1 MSVKNK
7 IVLEFYLK
15 KCATFSGSGVNAN
28 LAKSRAIV
36 QSCLDGYFVGPV
48 VFLVRMSF
56 VQDFFL

>member
-15 KCATFSGSGVNAN
+15 ECTKFSAAGVNVN
-28 LAKSRAIV
+28 LVSSMTIV
-36 QSCLDGYFVGPV
+36 QSCLHGYFVGPILFV
-48 VFLVRMSF
+48 VCILF